1 VVNMGEA
8 EKGNGKKIIFTILFV
23 IIFTA
28 CLVFCLTSDMFKVRK
43 IEVKNASNL
52 DIDKIKTDSGIVE
65 GRNIFL
71 QRYFKGMFK
80 LKENARI
87 QDVKIYPVFPDKIEI
102 YVEERN
108 ENYQISDE
116 NGYYIIDKNGYILRK
131 SDELQKIIMLLG
143 LKTTSLSDKKRIDR
157 EDLDILEK
165 INKIKYVLDYYELT
179 NKVTSI
185 EKKDRQ
191 FILDLKDEKKKIV
204 LKEELTELRAQ
215 ISISKHIIETE
226 KGKEGEIFNDKNQK
240 RNYMVFR
247 EKI

>member
-1 VVNMGEA
+1 MGEA

-28 CLVFCLTSDMFKVRK
+28 CLVFCLTSDMFKVKK

-191 FILDLKDEKKKIV
+191 FILDLKDEKKKII

-215 ISISKHIIETE
+215 ISISKYIIETE

>member
-1 VVNMGEA
+1 MGEA
-8 EKGNGKKIIFTILFV
+8 EKGNGKKILFTILFAIV
-23 IIFTA
+23 FTGIM
-28 CLVFCLTSDMFKVRK
+28 VFALTSDIFKVK
-43 IEVKNASNL
+43 SVEVKNVKNL
-52 DIDKIKTDSGIVE
+52 DIDKIKKDSGIVE

-71 QRYFKGMFK
+71 HRYFKGIFK

-87 QDVKIYPVFPDKIEI
+87 QEAKIYPVFPDKIEI
-102 YVEERN
+102 YIEERN

-143 LKTTSLSDKKRIDR
+143 LKTTALSQKNRIDR
-157 EDLDILEK
+157 EDLDVLEK
-165 INKIKYVLDYYELT
+165 INKIKYVLDYYNLT
-179 NKVTSI
+179 DKVTSI

-191 FILDLKDEKKKIV
+191 FILDLKDEKKKII

-240 RNYMVFR
+240 RSYMVFR

>member
-1 VVNMGEA
+1 MVEA

-28 CLVFCLTSDMFKVRK
+28 CLVFCLTSDMLKVRK

-157 EDLDILEK
+157 EDLDVLEK

>member
-1 VVNMGEA
+1 MGEA

-28 CLVFCLTSDMFKVRK
+28 CLVFCLTSEMFKVRK

>member
-1 VVNMGEA
+1 MGEA
-8 EKGNGKKIIFTILFV
+8 EKGNGKKILFTILFAIV
-23 IIFTA
+23 FTG
-28 CLVFCLTSDMFKVRK
+28 LMVFALTSDIFKVRS
-43 IEVKNASNL
+43 IEVKNVKNL
-52 DIDKIKTDSGIVE
+52 DIDKIKKDSGIVE

-87 QDVKIYPVFPDKIEI
+87 QEAKIYPVFPNKIEI
-102 YVEERN
+102 YIEERN
-108 ENYQISDE
+108 ENYQIADE
-116 NGYYIIDKNGYILRK
+116 NGYHIIDKN
-131 SDELQKIIMLLG
+131 DELQKVIMLLG
-143 LKTTSLSDKKRIDR
+143 LKTTSLTQKNRIDR
-157 EDLDILEK
+157 EDLDVLEK
-165 INKIKYVLDYYELT
+165 INKIKYVLDYYNLT
-179 NKVTSI
+179 DKVTSI

-191 FILDLKDEKKKIV
+191 FILDLKEEKKKII

>member
-1 VVNMGEA
+1 MGEA

-71 QRYFKGMFK
+71 QRYFKGIFK

-87 QDVKIYPVFPDKIEI
+87 QDVKIYPVFSDKIEI

>member
-1 VVNMGEA
+1 MVEA

-204 LKEELTELRAQ
+204 LKEELIELRAQ

>member
-1 VVNMGEA
+1 MGEA

-28 CLVFCLTSDMFKVRK
+28 CLVFCLTSDIFKVRE

-71 QRYFKGMFK
+71 QRYFKGIFK

-116 NGYYIIDKNGYILRK
+116 NGYYIIDKNGYISRK

>member
-1 VVNMGEA
+1 MGEA

-28 CLVFCLTSDMFKVRK
+28 CLVFCLTSDMFKVKK

-71 QRYFKGMFK
+71 QRYFKGIFK

-215 ISISKHIIETE
+215 ISISKYIIETE

>member
-1 VVNMGEA
+1 MGEA
-8 EKGNGKKIIFTILFV
+8 EKGNGKKIIFTIFFV

-28 CLVFCLTSDMFKVRK
+28 CLVFCLTSEMFKVRK

-143 LKTTSLSDKKRIDR
+143 LKTISLSDKKRIDR

>member
-1 VVNMGEA
+1 MGEA

-28 CLVFCLTSDMFKVRK
+28 CLVFCLTSEMFKVKK

>member
-1 VVNMGEA
+1 MGEA

-71 QRYFKGMFK
+71 QRYFKGIFK

-191 FILDLKDEKKKIV
+191 FILDLKDEKKKII
-204 LKEELTELRAQ
+204 LKDELTELRAQ

>member
-1 VVNMGEA
+1 MGEA

-28 CLVFCLTSDMFKVRK
+28 CLVFCLTSEMFKVRK

-215 ISISKHIIETE
+215 ISISKYIIETE

>member
-1 VVNMGEA
+1 MGEA
-8 EKGNGKKIIFTILFV
+8 EKGNGKKIIFTIFFV

-28 CLVFCLTSDMFKVRK
+28 CLVFCLTSEMFKVRK

-157 EDLDILEK
+157 EDLDVLEK

>member
-1 VVNMGEA
+1 MVEA

-28 CLVFCLTSDMFKVRK
+28 CLVFCLTSDMFKVKK

-191 FILDLKDEKKKIV
+191 FILDLKDEKKKII
-204 LKEELTELRAQ
+204 LKDELTELRAQ
-215 ISISKHIIETE
+215 ISISKYIIETE

>member
-1 VVNMGEA
+1 MVEA

-28 CLVFCLTSDMFKVRK
+28 CLVFCLTSDMFKVKK

-71 QRYFKGMFK
+71 QRYFKGIFK

>member
-1 VVNMGEA
+1 MVEA

-247 EKI
+247 EKIW

>member
-1 VVNMGEA
+1 MGEA

-52 DIDKIKTDSGIVE
+52 DIDKIKTDSGIIE

-191 FILDLKDEKKKIV
+191 FILDLKDEKKKII
-204 LKEELTELRAQ
+204 LKDELTELRAQ

>member
-1 VVNMGEA
+1 
-8 EKGNGKKIIFTILFV
+8 
-23 IIFTA
+23 
-28 CLVFCLTSDMFKVRK
+28 
-43 IEVKNASNL
+43 
-52 DIDKIKTDSGIVE
+52 
-65 GRNIFL
+65 
-71 QRYFKGMFK
+71 
-80 LKENARI
+80 
-87 QDVKIYPVFPDKIEI
+87 
-102 YVEERN
+102 
-108 ENYQISDE
+108 
-116 NGYYIIDKNGYILRK
+116 
-131 SDELQKIIMLLG
+131 MLLG

-215 ISISKHIIETE
+215 ISISKYIIETE

-247 EKI
+247 EKIW

>member
-1 VVNMGEA
+1 MGEA

-71 QRYFKGMFK
+71 QRYFKGIFK

-157 EDLDILEK
+157 EDLDFLEK

-215 ISISKHIIETE
+215 ISISKYIIETE

>member
-1 VVNMGEA
+1 MVEA

-157 EDLDILEK
+157 EDLDVLEK

-204 LKEELTELRAQ
+204 LKKELTELRAQ

>member
-1 VVNMGEA
+1 MGEA
-8 EKGNGKKIIFTILFV
+8 EKGNGKKIIFTIFFV

-28 CLVFCLTSDMFKVRK
+28 CLVFCLTSEMFKVRK

>member
-1 VVNMGEA
+1 MGEA
-8 EKGNGKKIIFTILFV
+8 EKGNGKKIIFTIFFV

-28 CLVFCLTSDMFKVRK
+28 CLVFFLTSDMFKVKK

-71 QRYFKGMFK
+71 QRYFKGIFK

>member
-1 VVNMGEA
+1 MGEA
-8 EKGNGKKIIFTILFV
+8 EKGNGKKIIFTIFFV

-102 YVEERN
+102 YIEERN

>member
-1 VVNMGEA
+1 MGEA
-8 EKGNGKKIIFTILFV
+8 EKGNGKKIIFTIFFV

-28 CLVFCLTSDMFKVRK
+28 CLVFCLTSEMFKVRK

-131 SDELQKIIMLLG
+131 SDELQKVIMLLG
-143 LKTTSLSDKKRIDR
+143 LKTTSLTQKNRIDR
-157 EDLDILEK
+157 EDLDVLEK
-165 INKIKYVLDYYELT
+165 INKIKYVLDYYNLT
-179 NKVTSI
+179 DKVTSI

-191 FILDLKDEKKKIV
+191 FILDLKEEKKKII

-215 ISISKHIIETE
+215 ISISKHIIDTE

>member
-1 VVNMGEA
+1 MGEA

-28 CLVFCLTSDMFKVRK
+28 CLVFCLTSDMFKVKK

-71 QRYFKGMFK
+71 QRYFKGIFK

-87 QDVKIYPVFPDKIEI
+87 QDVKIYPVFPNKIEI
-102 YVEERN
+102 YIEERN
-108 ENYQISDE
+108 ENYQIADE
-116 NGYYIIDKNGYILRK
+116 NGYHIIDKNGYILRR

-143 LKTTSLSDKKRIDR
+143 LKTTSLTQKNRIDR
-157 EDLDILEK
+157 EDLDVLEK
-165 INKIKYVLDYYELT
+165 INKIKYVLDYYNLT
-179 NKVTSI
+179 DKVTSI

-191 FILDLKDEKKKIV
+191 FILDLKEEKKKII

>member
-1 VVNMGEA
+1 MVEA

-157 EDLDILEK
+157 EDLDVLEK

>member
-1 VVNMGEA
+1 MGEA
-8 EKGNGKKIIFTILFV
+8 EKGNGKKIIFTIFFV

-28 CLVFCLTSDMFKVRK
+28 CLVFCLTSEMFKVRK

-143 LKTTSLSDKKRIDR
+143 LKTISLSDKKRIDR
-157 EDLDILEK
+157 EDLDILEQ

>member
-1 VVNMGEA
+1 MGEA

-71 QRYFKGMFK
+71 QRYFKGIFK

-87 QDVKIYPVFPDKIEI
+87 QDVKIYTVFPDKIEI

-191 FILDLKDEKKKIV
+191 FILDLKDEKKKII
-204 LKEELTELRAQ
+204 LKDELTELRAQ

>member
-1 VVNMGEA
+1 MGEA

-71 QRYFKGMFK
+71 QRYFKGIFK

-179 NKVTSI
+179 NKVISI

-215 ISISKHIIETE
+215 ISISKYIIETE

>member
-1 VVNMGEA
+1 MGEA
-8 EKGNGKKIIFTILFV
+8 EKGNGKKILFTILFAIV
-23 IIFTA
+23 FTGIM
-28 CLVFCLTSDMFKVRK
+28 VFALTSDIFKVK
-43 IEVKNASNL
+43 SVEVKNVKNL
-52 DIDKIKTDSGIVE
+52 DIDKIKKDSGIVE

-71 QRYFKGMFK
+71 QRYFKGIFK

-87 QDVKIYPVFPDKIEI
+87 QEAKIYPVFPDKIEI
-102 YVEERN
+102 YIEERN

-131 SDELQKIIMLLG
+131 SDELQKVIMLLG
-143 LKTTSLSDKKRIDR
+143 FKTTALSQKNRIDR
-157 EDLDILEK
+157 EDLDVLEK
-165 INKIKYVLDYYELT
+165 INKIKYVLDYYNLT
-179 NKVTSI
+179 DKVTSI

-191 FILDLKDEKKKIV
+191 FILDLKDEKKKII

>member
-1 VVNMGEA
+1 MGEA

-28 CLVFCLTSDMFKVRK
+28 CLVFCLTSDMFKVKK

-157 EDLDILEK
+157 EDLDVLEK

>member
-1 VVNMGEA
+1 MVEA

-28 CLVFCLTSDMFKVRK
+28 CLVFCLTSDIFKVRE

-157 EDLDILEK
+157 EDLDVLEK

>member
-1 VVNMGEA
+1 MVEA

>member
-1 VVNMGEA
+1 MGEA
-8 EKGNGKKIIFTILFV
+8 EKGNGKKILFTILFAIV
-23 IIFTA
+23 FTGIM
-28 CLVFCLTSDMFKVRK
+28 VFALTLDIFKVK
-43 IEVKNASNL
+43 SVEVKNVKNL
-52 DIDKIKTDSGIVE
+52 DIDKIKKDSGIVE

-71 QRYFKGMFK
+71 QRYFKGIFK

-87 QDVKIYPVFPDKIEI
+87 QEAKIYPVFPDKIEI
-102 YVEERN
+102 YIEERN

-116 NGYYIIDKNGYILRK
+116 NGYILRK
-131 SDELQKIIMLLG
+131 SDELQKVIMLLG
-143 LKTTSLSDKKRIDR
+143 LKTTALSQKNRIDR
-157 EDLDILEK
+157 EDLDVLEK
-165 INKIKYVLDYYELT
+165 INKIKYVLDYYNLT
-179 NKVTSI
+179 DKVTSI

-191 FILDLKDEKKKIV
+191 FILDLKDEKKKII

-240 RNYMVFR
+240 RSYMVFR

>member
-1 VVNMGEA
+1 MGEA

-28 CLVFCLTSDMFKVRK
+28 CLVFCLTSEMFKVRK

-71 QRYFKGMFK
+71 QRYFKGIFK

-215 ISISKHIIETE
+215 ISISKYIIETE

>member
-1 VVNMGEA
+1 MGEA
-8 EKGNGKKIIFTILFV
+8 EKGNGKKIIFTIFFV

-28 CLVFCLTSDMFKVRK
+28 CLVFCLTSEMFKVRK

-143 LKTTSLSDKKRIDR
+143 LKTTSLSDNKRIDR

>member
-1 VVNMGEA
+1 MGEA
-8 EKGNGKKIIFTILFV
+8 EKGNGKKIIFTIFFV

-28 CLVFCLTSDMFKVRK
+28 CLVFCLTSEMFKVRK

-226 KGKEGEIFNDKNQK
+226 KGKEGEIFNDKNSK